1 MAFSAEPLLGG
12 ELFDSAARFAES
24 ADLRMAHLTD
34 PVARATMRERFWQ
47 ETLGLGWAGV
57 VIPEEL
63 DGAGGGLLDLAAILE
78 GCGRFALPV
87 PALAAFGVAP
97 FLIDSLGGIRRRP
110 ILKEIANSR
119 MLICPVLELLDG
131 PQSLARSKANALTKA
146 DGNLIILEG
155 DILGVEAIPGA
166 THYLLACQVSGE
178 SALYLLPAKT
188 AGVGTTARLRM
199 DGRASVDIHF
209 DAVTLD
215 PQWALAAGDNV
226 RIEVERTRDE
236 AAVLASVEIV
246 AAMGAL
252 LEQTISYLS
261 QREQFGVKLS
271 SLQVLRHYVA
281 DMYAA
286 YANLRALVVHVIEI
300 IARDGDPPLEG
311 TSLVKLRLSDV
322 SRFVAHTAIQVHGGM
337 GITEEL
343 QAARLAKR
351 ILMADFEYGDGI
363 FHAERLL
370 ASRTG

>member
-24 ADLRMAHLTD
+24 ADLRLARLTD
-34 PVARATMRERFWQ
+34 AVARAKMRERIWQ

-57 VIPEEL
+57 VVPEEL
-63 DGAGGGLLDLAAILE
+63 DGSGGGLLELAAILE
-78 GCGRFALPV
+78 GCGRFALPLPV
-87 PALAAFGVAP
+87 LAAFGVAP
-97 FLIDSLGGIRRRP
+97 FLIDSLGGNKRIP
-110 ILKEIANSR
+110 ILKEIANSQV
-119 MLICPVLELLDG
+119 LICPVLDLLDG
-131 PQSLARSKANALTKA
+131 SKSLARSKANALTKA
-146 DGNLIILEG
+146 DGDRIILEG
-155 DILGVEAIPGA
+155 EVLGVEAVPGA
-166 THYLLACQVSGE
+166 THYLLACLVFGGT
-178 SALYLLPAKT
+178 ALYLLPAKT

-209 DAVTLD
+209 DAVVLD

-281 DMYAA
+281 DMYAG
-286 YANLRALVVHVIEI
+286 YANLRALVVHVIKT

-311 TSLVKLRLSDV
+311 TALVKLRLSDV

-343 QAARLAKR
+343 QATRLTKR

-363 FHAERLL
+363 FHAQRLL